1 MVFFALF
8 FQDITIPSTLKFQSL
23 EVFRN
28 NGYSVFMYKVFKNNL
43 FFYKICYGLFHP
55 EMYLPKGILFN
66 KKIIETE
73 INKHN
78 TVTNGIEN
86 IGFII

>member
-8 FQDITIPSTLKFQSL
+8 FQDITIPSILKYKRL
-23 EVFRN
+23 E
-28 NGYSVFMYKVFKNNL
+28 VFKNNEYSVFVNDVFKNRY
-43 FFYKICYGLFHP
+43 FFCKISFGLFYP
-55 EMYLPKGILFN
+55 EMYLPKGIVFN

-73 INKHN
+73 INKHI
-78 TVTNGIEN
+78 TVTIGIEN